1 MEEKT
6 QETALTVA
14 EENSYEIS
22 TGIFGSARKEDVRKA
37 TSLDLNDE
45 VQADM
50 LLNSMSDVDFKLNDC
65 IDKEIVVIGF
75 YAVERPVEGF
85 NEDTGETYTK
95 YKHTLMLFDE
105 EGKSYVTGSNACF
118 LSFNDIITVKGEPTK
133 DNPLILKPIK
143 VDAKE
148 KGHSYL
154 KLKLIGRGK

>member
-133 DNPLILKPIK
+133 ENPLILKPIK

>member
-14 EENSYEIS
+14 DENSYEMS

-37 TSLDLNDE
+37 TSLNLNDE

-75 YAVERPVEGF
+75 YAVERPVEIF

-95 YKHTLMLFDE
+95 YKHILMLFDE

-133 DNPLILKPIK
+133 ENTLILKPIK